1 MPVLKLFAGDPAH
14 TVIIARFVKLIKT
27 HTDQKQQ
34 AFMQLYEP
42 VHARLSRFVQSIV
55 WDKDDAK
62 DVIADTVMIAFEQF
76 DDIRKP
82 EAFLYYLFGVASR
95 LVKKRERMKKWFGI
109 ITKKQE
115 EEIADD
121 SSNEQGLIRHEL
133 YTAMSKLNIVQREV
147 LTLFEISG
155 FSIREIAQMHEMS
168 ESGVKNHLKRGREKL
183 ARILSEKTG
192 TGHSVNTVHHSSATE
207 RRYYEK

>member
-1 MPVLKLFAGDPAH
+1 
-14 TVIIARFVKLIKT
+14 
-27 HTDQKQQ
+27 
-34 AFMQLYEP
+34 MQLYEP
-42 VHARLSRFVQSIV
+42 VHARLSRFVQSMV

-133 YTAMSKLNIVQREV
+133 YTAMSKLNIAQREV